1 MPGRPGRNRIVV
13 SPDADGGWLESLSPE
28 LREGLVAAM
37 RRERVPLPAA
47 NDSGSWAALQQL
59 VETRSEPVCAQALQH
74 HAPRVT
80 ERDFGGM
87 DALLIEPRDCPANRA
102 PLIFLHGGGYT
113 TFSARSS
120 LFSTIPLAQGVQ
132 RTMISLDYPLAPQ
145 TTFETTVPATAH
157 AVAAVLE
164 AFPGAALAGDS
175 AGGGLAV
182 AVCNQLGP
190 EQICNLSALVLIS
203 PWADLGNRGESR
215 SAQRELDPL
224 LEYDNMLAP
233 CAAAYA
239 PRGIDHPVAS
249 PLLATLNAATPPTF
263 IVVGGR
269 EILLSDSLRLHQRLE
284 KAGVQSSIEVRQGLP
299 HSFPVVFPNTPE
311 SASARA
317 LIKNHLDQ
325 YCGDPA

>member
-1 MPGRPGRNRIVV
+1 MNA
-13 SPDADGGWLESLSPE
+13 DANDAWLESLSPE
-28 LREGLVAAM
+28 MREGLVAAM
-37 RRERVPLPAA
+37 RRERVSLPAA
-47 NDSGSWAALQQL
+47 DDFAGWASLQQL
-59 VETRSEPVCAQALQH
+59 VEERSKPACAQALQR
-74 HAPRVT
+74 HAPEITQRV
-80 ERDFGGM
+80 FGEM
-87 DALLIEPRDCPANRA
+87 DAVVIKPPGCPSDRT

-113 TFSARSS
+113 TFSAHSS
-120 LFSTIPLAQGVQ
+120 LFATIPLAQETQ
-132 RTMISLDYPLAPQ
+132 RTIISLDYPLAPQ

-157 AVAAVLE
+157 AVATVLE